1 MFALRAAART
11 VAHKRPFF
19 SLAYSALQEEAQ
31 KLPYQLTAPPPALR
45 CVTSTKSGADAR
57 LLGEELGRDL
67 VDRLGG
73 AARVA
78 VVVVASRAVGDVV
91 DGLRGA
97 ATPDAVVGAATPR
110 EAFATKKTGEVV
122 AAATAVELPERAAA
136 VAFASEAGGLPDF
149 DAARPGAWEAYA
161 TGPAPEL
168 LLLAAAPRGA
178 LDAWLR
184 RMDVVLPGSTKLG
197 GVLEDESGEL
207 VAGDAF
213 AAERVREGVC
223 GIALEGVRL
232 DAAVAAGP
240 TLATLRGPRV
250 VTSARPVDGGVAI
263 TGLDGDEETCCAR
276 SLGAGGSAGDL
287 EGLLVGVV
295 ADARAPL
302 GVEPVSLRR
311 PLGVEDGA
319 LKVACDPQLAR
330 TPGSPRRAPRSEKTT
345 AASVGRARPRQGRA
359 LPRRRPRPPRARA
372 ARGLRAAA
380 PRVRR
385 QGRDDARVR
394 GHARAVRGR
403 RGAGLPLPRRDVPR
417 RHRAGPRRRRHRRPH
432 AGHRRRLP
440 VHGRRRVEPR
450 PRRPSLRPFFCTLVI
465 TLLEDGAEQRRAVA
479 EQRAVPRGGAG
490 SGWVR
495 LCDPDWET
503 YFYRGDPSLP
513 SIDYVVEPHD

>member
-110 EAFATKKTGEVV
+110 EAFATKKTGKVV
-122 AAATAVELPERAAA
+122 AAATAVELPEGATA
-136 VAFASEAGGLPDF
+136 VAFASEADGLPDF

-168 LLLAAAPRGA
+168 LLLAAAPRGD
-178 LDAWLR
+178 LEAWLR

-240 TLATLRGPRV
+240 TLATLRGPRT

-276 SLGAGGSAGDL
+276 SLGAGDSAGDL

-295 ADARAPL
+295 ADTRRPL
-302 GVEPVSLRR
+302 GVESVSLRR

-330 TPGSPRRAPRSEKTT
+330 TPGSPRRAPKSEKK
-345 AASVGRARPRQGRA
+345 
-359 LPRRRPRPPRARA
+359 RRR
-372 ARGLRAAA
+372 
-380 PRVRR
+380 
-385 QGRDDARVR
+385 
-394 GHARAVRGR
+394 
-403 RGAGLPLPRRDVPR
+403 
-417 RHRAGPRRRRHRRPH
+417 
-432 AGHRRRLP
+432 
-440 VHGRRRVEPR
+440 
-450 PRRPSLRPFFCTLVI
+450 S
-465 TLLEDGAEQRRAVA
+465 
-479 EQRAVPRGGAG
+479 
-490 SGWVR
+490 
-495 LCDPDWET
+495 
-503 YFYRGDPSLP
+503 
-513 SIDYVVEPHD
+513 

>member
-91 DGLRGA
+91 
-97 ATPDAVVGAATPR
+97 
-110 EAFATKKTGEVV
+110 V
-122 AAATAVELPERAAA
+122 AAATAAELPEARRPS
-136 VAFASEAGGLPDF
+136 VRVEADGLPDF

-168 LLLAAAPRGA
+168 LLLAAAPRGD
-178 LDAWLR
+178 LGAWLR
-184 RMDVVLPGSTKLG
+184 RMVAPGSTKLG

-240 TLATLRGPRV
+240 TLATLRGPRT

-276 SLGAGGSAGDL
+276 SLGAGDSAGDL
-287 EGLLVGVV
+287 EGLLVKPGCT
-295 ADARAPL
+295 
-302 GVEPVSLRR
+302 
-311 PLGVEDGA
+311 
-319 LKVACDPQLAR
+319 KVALAGDR
-330 TPGSPRRAPRSEKTT
+330 DRRE
-345 AASVGRARPRQGRA
+345 RA
-359 LPRRRPRPPRARA
+359 LLAAFAPRRRAFAEKGATTLEFAGTPVPSEV
-372 ARGLRAAA
+372 AAA
-380 PRVRR
+380 LGSHSLGATFHAAIAPDPAAGGTVVHT
-385 QGRDDARVR
+385 QATVVAYLSTDD
-394 GHARAVRGR
+394 
-403 RGAGLPLPRRDVPR
+403 D
-417 RHRAGPRRRRHRRPH
+417 
-432 AGHRRRLP
+432 
-440 VHGRRRVEPR
+440 E
-450 PRRPSLRPFFCTLVI
+450 
-465 TLLEDGAEQRRAVA
+465 
-479 EQRAVPRGGAG
+479 
-490 SGWVR
+490 
-495 LCDPDWET
+495 
-503 YFYRGDPSLP
+503 
-513 SIDYVVEPHD
+513 

>member
-91 DGLRGA
+91 DGARGA

-110 EAFATKKTGEVV
+110 EAFATKKTGK
-122 AAATAVELPERAAA
+122 AD
-136 VAFASEAGGLPDF
+136 GLPDF

-168 LLLAAAPRGA
+168 LLLAAAPRGD

-184 RMDVVLPGSTKLG
+184 RMDVVLTGSTKLG

-232 DAAVAAGP
+232 DAAVKPGCTKVALYRVGDRDRRERALLAAFAPRRRAFAEKGAT
-240 TLATLRGPRV
+240 TLEFAGT
-250 VTSARPVDGGVAI
+250 PVPSEVAAAL
-263 TGLDGDEETCCAR
+263 GSH
-276 SLGAGGSAGDL
+276 SLGATFHAAIAPDPAAGGTVVHTQAT
-287 EGLLVGVV
+287 VV
-295 ADARAPL
+295 AYL
-302 GVEPVSLRR
+302 S
-311 PLGVEDGA
+311 
-319 LKVACDPQLAR
+319 
-330 TPGSPRRAPRSEKTT
+330 T
-345 AASVGRARPRQGRA
+345 
-359 LPRRRPRPPRARA
+359 
-372 ARGLRAAA
+372 
-380 PRVRR
+380 
-385 QGRDDARVR
+385 DD
-394 GHARAVRGR
+394 
-403 RGAGLPLPRRDVPR
+403 D
-417 RHRAGPRRRRHRRPH
+417 
-432 AGHRRRLP
+432 
-440 VHGRRRVEPR
+440 E
-450 PRRPSLRPFFCTLVI
+450 
-465 TLLEDGAEQRRAVA
+465 
-479 EQRAVPRGGAG
+479 
-490 SGWVR
+490 
-495 LCDPDWET
+495 
-503 YFYRGDPSLP
+503 
-513 SIDYVVEPHD
+513 

>member
-110 EAFATKKTGEVV
+110 EAFATKKTGKVV

-240 TLATLRGPRV
+240 RAAKESEIPNFKGSYLGHFPLVSADFW
-250 VTSARPVDGGVAI
+250 TSDH
-263 TGLDGDEETCCAR
+263 LSER
-276 SLGAGGSAGDL
+276 SRSM
-287 EGLLVGVV
+287 
-295 ADARAPL
+295 DAF
-302 GVEPVSLRR
+302 
-311 PLGVEDGA
+311 
-319 LKVACDPQLAR
+319 
-330 TPGSPRRAPRSEKTT
+330 PGT
-345 AASVGRARPRQGRA
+345 RARG
-359 LPRRRPRPPRARA
+359 
-372 ARGLRAAA
+372 
-380 PRVRR
+380 
-385 QGRDDARVR
+385 
-394 GHARAVRGR
+394 
-403 RGAGLPLPRRDVPR
+403 
-417 RHRAGPRRRRHRRPH
+417 
-432 AGHRRRLP
+432 
-440 VHGRRRVEPR
+440 
-450 PRRPSLRPFFCTLVI
+450 TLMLKR
-465 TLLEDGAEQRRAVA
+465 T
-479 EQRAVPRGGAG
+479 
-490 SGWVR
+490 
-495 LCDPDWET
+495 
-503 YFYRGDPSLP
+503 
-513 SIDYVVEPHD
+513 